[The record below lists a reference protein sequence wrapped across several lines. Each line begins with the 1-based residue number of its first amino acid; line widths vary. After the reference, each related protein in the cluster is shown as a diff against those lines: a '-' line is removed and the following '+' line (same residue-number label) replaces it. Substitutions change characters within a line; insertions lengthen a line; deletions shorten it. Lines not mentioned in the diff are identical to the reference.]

1 MRRIGSAG
9 IVEDLILIVGVDDS
23 FATLRKHVG
32 RLAENGLKDV
42 LVEAF
47 TAVLQVT
54 YSKVRGQD
62 GVDIWEGN

>member
-9 IVEDLILIVGVDDS
+9 IVEDLILIIGVDDS

-47 TAVLQVT
+47 KAVLQVT
-54 YSKVRGQD
+54 NSKVRGQD
-62 GVDIWEGN
+62 GVDI